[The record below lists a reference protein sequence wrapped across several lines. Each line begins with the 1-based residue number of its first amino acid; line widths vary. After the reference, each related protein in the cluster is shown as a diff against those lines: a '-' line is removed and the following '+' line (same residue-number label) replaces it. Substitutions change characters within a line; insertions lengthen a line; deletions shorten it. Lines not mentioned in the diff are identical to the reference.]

1 MLAESDEQYLSRFSM
16 KGRSDQYVSELAD
29 QYGRMV
35 FATAHRILDN
45 THDAEDVLQQVFL
58 KLFRTWGSK
67 IKPEAIRDWG
77 AYLRTLA
84 TRTAL
89 DLLRA
94 KKQRRWR
101 EIPLDEDAPPK
112 ELMSSGA
119 SAIEEKMDRLRQA
132 LAALPER
139 DAQVFTMRYLE
150 EFSYEAI
157 ATQMG
162 LSINLVGVILHRARK
177 TLREIFEHIDAQE
190 RSGKLC

>member
-1 MLAESDEQYLSRFSM
+1 MLAKSDEQDLCRFSM

-67 IKPEAIRDWG
+67 IKPEVIRDWG
-77 AYLRTLA
+77 AYLRTMA

-101 EIPLDEDAPPK
+101 EMPLDEDDPPK

-139 DAQVFTMRYLE
+139 DAQVFTMRYLG

-190 RSGKLC
+190 KSGKLC

>member
-1 MLAESDEQYLSRFSM
+1 MLAEGDEQGFCKSGM
-16 KGRSDQYVSELAD
+16 NGRSDQYVSELAD
-29 QYGRMV
+29 QYGRLV

-58 KLFRTWGSK
+58 KLFRAWGSK
-67 IKPEAIRDWG
+67 IKPEAIQDWG
-77 AYLRTLA
+77 AYLRTMA

-94 KKQRRWR
+94 KRQRRWR
-101 EIPLDEDAPPK
+101 EMPLDEDDPPQ
-112 ELMSSGA
+112 ELMPSGA
-119 SAIEEKMDRLRQA
+119 PAIEEKMDRLRQA
-132 LAALPER
+132 VAALPER
-139 DAQVFTMRYLE
+139 DAQVFTMRYFE

-177 TLREIFEHIDAQE
+177 TLRETFEHVGA
-190 RSGKLC
+190 

>member
-1 MLAESDEQYLSRFSM
+1 MLAGSDEQDCCKSGTD
-16 KGRSDQYVSELAD
+16 GRSDQCVSILAD
-29 QYGRMV
+29 RYGRLV
-35 FATAHRILDN
+35 FTTAHRILDN

-67 IKPEAIRDWG
+67 IKPEVIQDWG
-77 AYLRTLA
+77 AYLRTMA

-94 KKQRRWR
+94 KRRRRWR
-101 EIPLDEDAPPK
+101 EMPLEEDDPPK

-119 SAIEEKMDRLRQA
+119 SDIEEKMDRVRQA

-139 DAQVFTMRYLE
+139 DAQVFTLRYFE

-157 ATQMG
+157 ARQMG
-162 LSINLVGVILHRARK
+162 LSIDLVGVILHRARK
-177 TLREIFEHIDAQE
+177 TLREIFEQSDAQQ

>member
-1 MLAESDEQYLSRFSM
+1 MLAKSDEQDLCRFSM

-67 IKPEAIRDWG
+67 IKPEVIRDWG
-77 AYLRTLA
+77 A
-84 TRTAL
+84 
-89 DLLRA
+89 
-94 KKQRRWR
+94 
-101 EIPLDEDAPPK
+101 
-112 ELMSSGA
+112 SGA

-139 DAQVFTMRYLE
+139 DAQVFTMRYLG

-190 RSGKLC
+190 KSGKLC